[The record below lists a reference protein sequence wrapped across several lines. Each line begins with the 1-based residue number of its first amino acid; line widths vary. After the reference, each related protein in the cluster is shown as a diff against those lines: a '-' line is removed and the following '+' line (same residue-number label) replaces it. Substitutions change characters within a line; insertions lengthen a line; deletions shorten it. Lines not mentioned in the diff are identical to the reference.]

1 MILPVKAK
9 GKEINVTF
17 EIVDLMQENSFSG
30 DIADQLN
37 LLQIINTVKEN
48 AVHEELSRDFPDL
61 IKTAGTLPEEY
72 SIKIDE
78 NAKGVIHP
86 VCRLAASVKPR
97 AIEKLHEM
105 EEYGYITPVNEPTE
119 WVSSMVVS
127 CEKDKVRIY
136 IDLKDLN
143 EVIKRDHHPMKT
155 IDEVIFGILI

>member
-30 DIADQLN
+30 DIAEQLN

-86 VCRLAASVKPR
+86 VRRLAASVKPR
-97 AIEKLHEM
+97 AICRAVKNPHQLQ
-105 EEYGYITPVNEPTE
+105 T
-119 WVSSMVVS
+119 S
-127 CEKDKVRIY
+127 
-136 IDLKDLN
+136 
-143 EVIKRDHHPMKT
+143 
-155 IDEVIFGILI
+155 LIV